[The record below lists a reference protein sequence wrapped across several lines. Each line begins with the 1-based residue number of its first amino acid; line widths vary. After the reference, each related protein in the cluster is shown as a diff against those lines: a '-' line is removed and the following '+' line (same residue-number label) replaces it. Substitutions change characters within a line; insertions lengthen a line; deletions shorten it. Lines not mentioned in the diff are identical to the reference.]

1 MSIGDRFAGKPCFLT
16 AQPAVATMSCTAAA
30 ALNFIPAIGIPAFGW
45 TVWRLLGVSL
55 HPLLPLLW
63 FAGGLLVYN
72 LDRAV
77 ADPADLTNIP
87 RRVQRDAA
95 FADSRRALMAVAA
108 LLLFAGPLLLGAW
121 QVAAVIFAG
130 TVVCV
135 GYSVRLPLL
144 PVRIKDVPVVKTFF
158 PPLAI
163 TVALMGTPL
172 LLLPELPTGFGAAT
186 VWVLGIL
193 LANVIV
199 CDLRDLPGDRES
211 RVVTLAVLCGGP
223 GTVAALA
230 AVFLLTAAASV
241 WQLYVAVGT
250 LCYLAAAAVCFPIAR
265 ARQWYFD
272 CVVDGVLFVP
282 LLLCAV

>member
-1 MSIGDRFAGKPCFLT
+1 MAATAG
-16 AQPAVATMSCTAAA
+16 TAAA
-30 ALNFIPAIGIPAFGW
+30 ALNFIPAIGIAAFGW
-45 TVWRLLGVSL
+45 TIWHLLGVSL

-63 FAGGLLVYN
+63 FAAGLLVYN

-87 RRVQRDAA
+87 GRVERDAA
-95 FADSRRALMAVAA
+95 FAGSRRALMAAA
-108 LLLFAGPLLLGAW
+108 VLLLFAGPLLLGAW
-121 QVAAVIFAG
+121 PVTAAISVG
-130 TVVCV
+130 TVACV

-186 VWVLGIL
+186 VWVSGIL

-199 CDLRDLPGDRES
+199 CDLRDLHGDCKN
-211 RVVTLAVLCGGP
+211 RVVSLAVLCGGP
-223 GTVAALA
+223 GTVAVLA
-230 AVFLLTAAASV
+230 AVFLLTVAAST
-241 WQLYVAVGT
+241 WQLHVAVGT
-250 LCYLAAAAVCFPIAR
+250 AGYLAAAAVCFPIAK
-265 ARQWYFD
+265 ARQWYYDF
-272 CVVDGVLFVP
+272 VVDGVLFVP

>member
-1 MSIGDRFAGKPCFLT
+1 VSTADRHAGQPYLL
-16 AQPAVATMSCTAAA
+16 AAPPAVATAPCTAAA
-30 ALNFIPAIGIPAFGW
+30 ALNFVPATGITVFGW
-45 TVWRLLGVSL
+45 TVWHLLGVSL

-87 RRVQRDAA
+87 GRVQRDAA
-95 FADSRRALMAVAA
+95 FADSRRALMAAAA
-108 LLLFAGPLLLGAW
+108 LLLVAGPLLLGAW
-121 QVAAVIFAG
+121 QVAAVIGAG
-130 TVVCV
+130 TVACV

-158 PPLAI
+158 PALAI

-172 LLLPELPTGFGAAT
+172 LLLPGLPAGFGAAT
-186 VWVLGIL
+186 VWVSGIL

-199 CDLRDLPGDRES
+199 CDLRDLRGDRDR

-230 AVFLLTAAASV
+230 AVFLLTAAATA
-241 WQLYVAVGT
+241 WQLHVALGTVG
-250 LCYLAAAAVCFPIAR
+250 YLAAAAVCFPIAR
-265 ARQWYFD
+265 ARQWYYD
-272 CVVDGVLFVP
+272 YVVDGVLFVP

>member
-1 MSIGDRFAGKPCFLT
+1 VSTVGRYAGKPYFLT
-16 AQPAVATMSCTAAA
+16 ARPAVATTLCTAAA
-30 ALNFIPAIGIPAFGW
+30 ALNFIPAIGITVFGW
-45 TVWRLLGVSL
+45 TIWHLLGVSL

-77 ADPADLTNIP
+77 ADPAGLTNIP
-87 RRVQRDAA
+87 GRVERDAA
-95 FADSRRALMAVAA
+95 FADSRRALMVAAA

-121 QVAAVIFAG
+121 QVAAVIGAG

-158 PPLAI
+158 PALAI

-172 LLLPELPTGFGAAT
+172 LLLPELPAGFGAAT
-186 VWVLGIL
+186 VWVSGIL

-199 CDLRDLPGDRES
+199 CDLRDLHGDRES
-211 RVVTLAVLCGGP
+211 RVITLAVQCGGR

-230 AVFLLTAAASV
+230 AVFLVTAAASV
-241 WQLYVAVGT
+241 WQLHVAVGT
-250 LCYLAAAAVCFPIAR
+250 VGYLAAAAVCFPIAR
-265 ARQWYFD
+265 ARQWYYD
-272 CVVDGVLFVP
+272 YVVDGVLFVP
-282 LLLCAV
+282 LLLGAV

>member
-1 MSIGDRFAGKPCFLT
+1 MSTVDRYAGKPCFLT
-16 AQPAVATMSCTAAA
+16 ARPAVATTPCTAAA
-30 ALNFIPAIGIPAFGW
+30 SLNFIPAIGIPAFGW
-45 TVWRLLGVSL
+45 TIWHLLGVSL

-87 RRVQRDAA
+87 GRVQRDAA
-95 FADSRRALMAVAA
+95 FADSRRVLMAASA

-121 QVAAVIFAG
+121 QVAAVISAG
-130 TVVCV
+130 TVACV

-158 PPLAI
+158 PVLAI

-172 LLLPELPTGFGAAT
+172 LLLPELPAGFGAAT

-199 CDLRDLPGDRES
+199 CDLRDLHGDRER
-211 RVVTLAVLCGGP
+211 RVVTLAVLCGGR
-223 GTVAALA
+223 GTAVALA

-241 WQLYVAVGT
+241 WQLHVALGTVG
-250 LCYLAAAAVCFPIAR
+250 YLAAAAVCFPIAR
-265 ARQWYFD
+265 VRQWYYD